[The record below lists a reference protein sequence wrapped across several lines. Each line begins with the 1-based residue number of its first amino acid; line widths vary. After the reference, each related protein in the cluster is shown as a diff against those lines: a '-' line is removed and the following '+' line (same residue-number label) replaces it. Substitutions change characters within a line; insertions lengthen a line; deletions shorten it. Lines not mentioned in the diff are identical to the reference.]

1 MIFLDTARFCD
12 TLGGVILREREEIPM
27 LQSFLTVGQQIITLY
42 LLLVVGFVLGKVK
55 ILDDR
60 ASTAMSNLVMY
71 VVSPCMMIVAFQR
84 PLEREM
90 LRNFGLVTGV
100 SLLLHVVFIVVAVL
114 LIRDGDTQ
122 QQGDLHFA
130 AVFSNCGFIGYPL
143 MAAML
148 GSIGIFYG
156 SAYVIVF
163 TVLTWTWGVYAVTG
177 DRSQLRLK
185 PLLLNP
191 GVISVAAAMAL
202 YLCRITVPEML
213 MVPVRYLSELN
224 TPVPMLVVGYQLS
237 HADFRRALRGASAWV
252 TLVLRLVVLP
262 LVSLGV
268 CLALRVPHDLTL
280 VLLIAAST
288 PPAALLSMFAARFGK
303 DTELASSL
311 VSVQTAI
318 SAVTMPVMVGLAE
331 LLA

>member
-1 MIFLDTARFCD
+1 
-12 TLGGVILREREEIPM
+12 M

-84 PLEREM
+84 PLERET

-122 QQGDLHFA
+122 RQGDLRFA
-130 AVFSNCGFIGYPL
+130 AVFSNCGFMGYPL

-156 SAYVIVF
+156 TAYVIVF

-237 HADFRRALRGASAWV
+237 HL
-252 TLVLRLVVLP
+252 
-262 LVSLGV
+262 SLI
-268 CLALRVPHDLTL
+268 H
-280 VLLIAAST
+280 I
-288 PPAALLSMFAARFGK
+288 
-303 DTELASSL
+303 
-311 VSVQTAI
+311 
-318 SAVTMPVMVGLAE
+318 
-331 LLA
+331 

>member
-1 MIFLDTARFCD
+1 
-12 TLGGVILREREEIPM
+12 M

-71 VVSPCMMIVAFQR
+71 VVSPCIMIVAFQR

-114 LIRDGDTQ
+114 LIRDGATQ
-122 QQGDLHFA
+122 RQGDLRFA

-262 LVSLGV
+262 LVSLGI
-268 CLALRVPHDLTL
+268 CPRCGCPT
-280 VLLIAAST
+280 T
-288 PPAALLSMFAARFGK
+288 
-303 DTELASSL
+303 
-311 VSVQTAI
+311 
-318 SAVTMPVMVGLAE
+318 
-331 LLA
+331 

>member
-1 MIFLDTARFCD
+1 
-12 TLGGVILREREEIPM
+12 M

-122 QQGDLHFA
+122 RQGDLRFA

-163 TVLTWTWGVYAVTG
+163 TVLTWTWGVYAVTD
-177 DRSQLRLK
+177 DRSQLRLNTLYFK
-185 PLLLNP
+185 FCSWHTVTYKLLFLN
-191 GVISVAAAMAL
+191 IYIFVAH
-202 YLCRITVPEML
+202 YLLFCRGTIMVQIYNKNSNNKQSQWEM
-213 MVPVRYLSELN
+213 
-224 TPVPMLVVGYQLS
+224 
-237 HADFRRALRGASAWV
+237 
-252 TLVLRLVVLP
+252 
-262 LVSLGV
+262 
-268 CLALRVPHDLTL
+268 
-280 VLLIAAST
+280 I
-288 PPAALLSMFAARFGK
+288 
-303 DTELASSL
+303 
-311 VSVQTAI
+311 
-318 SAVTMPVMVGLAE
+318 
-331 LLA
+331 

>member
-84 PLEREM
+84 PLEQEM
-90 LRNFGLVTGV
+90 LRNFGLVSGV

-122 QQGDLHFA
+122 QQGDLRFA

-156 SAYVIVF
+156 SVYVIVF

-191 GVISVAAAMAL
+191 GVISVAAAIAL

-262 LVSLGV
+262 LVSLGI

-280 VLLIAAST
+280 VLLIAASA

>member
-1 MIFLDTARFCD
+1 
-12 TLGGVILREREEIPM
+12 M

-84 PLEREM
+84 PLERET

-122 QQGDLHFA
+122 RQGDLRFA

-177 DRSQLRLK
+177 DRSQLRLE
-185 PLLLNP
+185 P

-262 LVSLGV
+262 LVSLGI

-280 VLLIAAST
+280 VLLIAASA